1 MFEEIKNIKTTKK
14 DLKSFGIIFG
24 IIFFIIAAYLFSKN
38 NEIYTI
44 SIYSGLFFAI
54 IALIIP
60 SFLKPIYIV
69 WMVFGLLLGWLMTR
83 IILGLLFYII
93 ITPIAILVKIL
104 GKDFLDLKNVN
115 KNSYWNKRDID
126 IELMHKPKDLNRD

>member
-24 IIFFIIAAYLFSKN
+24 IIFFITAAYLFSKN

-126 IELMHKPKDLNRD
+126 IELNQDYRKQF